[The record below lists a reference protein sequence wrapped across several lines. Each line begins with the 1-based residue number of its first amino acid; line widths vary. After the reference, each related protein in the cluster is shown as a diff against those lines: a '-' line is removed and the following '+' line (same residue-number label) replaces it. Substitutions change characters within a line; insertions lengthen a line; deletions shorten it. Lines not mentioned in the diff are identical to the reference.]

1 MVCCYLI
8 GAVAVAALLWAD
20 PAGREQ
26 FAGVGDNELFSWFLR
41 YAATA
46 VAHGRLPALVT
57 TAMNAPQG
65 VNLMWNTSFLLPGV
79 LLTPVTLLA
88 GPQVSLTLT
97 LTLGFAGSAASLF
110 WVLRRWGASLG
121 AAALGGAVYGFSPAL
136 VNAGFAHYHLQF
148 AVLPPLII
156 DAVARLITGR
166 GHRVR
171 VGAWL
176 GLLCAAQLFIGEEL
190 LTYTALACLVLA
202 AVIALSR
209 PRAVPRRAR
218 DAVTGLA
225 AAVAIFLL
233 ADGYALWVQF
243 FGPLAEHSELR
254 ISATAHPAWFVTP
267 SATLLFHTRA
277 SAAATPRVLPGTAED
292 LIYLGWP
299 LIVVL
304 LIAAAV
310 FWRDVRVRAAAVVW
324 AVLEMFGLGGA
335 SLRIGHVTWPGRLLP
350 WHWLQGLPGLA
361 QVLPWRVSILGD
373 AAAGAALAF
382 ALDRALAAAPC
393 AAGKQLRRGWP
404 RGVLAGVA
412 LLAVMLRLPPDAPVL
427 ALPFPGTGLPDQL
440 MRWQAD
446 TGWPQ
451 SIIGGYFLGPSA
463 TGQASFYFSHPS
475 PETAIASY
483 LNKLWKG
490 QHPPSPPS
498 KELQAVFH
506 YWRPAAIVVVAGQQS
521 PAVRVLTQLFG
532 RPAFHIGQVGA
543 AAGDRG
549 RSWGGG
555 VQPAS
560 RAPDSSLE
568 NGRVARAA
576 ADDLGLGLGEV
587 DDRRRLGPAVAG
599 VDHRVHGLAELFGDF
614 PALGHRLVLAGQQQ
628 GAGDQRLAKFGEQR
642 LGRHVVR
649 DPHPDRLLPRVLEP
663 ARHLLGR
670 RKDERVTAGG
680 RCLDRPEH
688 PVGNVRELAELG
700 EVLAHQREVVPAVEL
715 ADSPDP
721 RDAVAVAELAPECVA
736 GVRRVGDDASR
747 AHDLGDLGDRP
758 GLRVGRMNV
767 KVPGYARSVGSRRYQ
782 DQRLSRGAGR
792 GHGG

>member
-1 MVCCYLI
+1 MSVPSGLRLARACRIADAHALATRIIDRNAAAGGRDSAASAPGQALAAVRPWRRLRTTAPWLVVCCYLI
-8 GAVAVAALLWAD
+8 GAVAVAARLWAD

-209 PRAVPRRAR
+209 PRAVPRRAC

-225 AAVAIFLL
+225 AAVAVFLL

-254 ISATAHPAWFVTP
+254 ISATARPAWFVTP

-324 AVLEMFGLGGA
+324 AVLEMFALGGA

-382 ALDRALAAAPC
+382 ALDRALAAAPR
-393 AAGKQLRRGWP
+393 AAGEQLRRGWP

-412 LLAVMLRLPPDAPVL
+412 LLAVLPLVPLPYRVASLTPVP
-427 ALPFPGTGLPDQL
+427 AAGRRRPPCCDSRRTRRCSPC
-440 MRWQAD
+440 
-446 TGWPQ
+446 
-451 SIIGGYFLGPSA
+451 
-463 TGQASFYFSHPS
+463 PS
-475 PETAIASY
+475 P
-483 LNKLWKG
+483 
-490 QHPPSPPS
+490 
-498 KELQAVFH
+498 
-506 YWRPAAIVVVAGQQS
+506 
-521 PAVRVLTQLFG
+521 
-532 RPAFHIGQVGA
+532 
-543 AAGDRG
+543 
-549 RSWGGG
+549 
-555 VQPAS
+555 
-560 RAPDSSLE
+560 
-568 NGRVARAA
+568 
-576 ADDLGLGLGEV
+576 
-587 DDRRRLGPAVAG
+587 
-599 VDHRVHGLAELFGDF
+599 
-614 PALGHRLVLAGQQQ
+614 
-628 GAGDQRLAKFGEQR
+628 
-642 LGRHVVR
+642 
-649 DPHPDRLLPRVLEP
+649 
-663 ARHLLGR
+663 
-670 RKDERVTAGG
+670 
-680 RCLDRPEH
+680 
-688 PVGNVRELAELG
+688 
-700 EVLAHQREVVPAVEL
+700 VPAC
-715 ADSPDP
+715 PT
-721 RDAVAVAELAPECVA
+721 R
-736 GVRRVGDDASR
+736 
-747 AHDLGDLGDRP
+747 
-758 GLRVGRMNV
+758 
-767 KVPGYARSVGSRRYQ
+767 
-782 DQRLSRGAGR
+782 
-792 GHGG
+792 

>member
-1 MVCCYLI
+1 MRTRWPRGSLTGTPQREAADSVAPAPGQALEERRRWRRLQTTAPWLVVCCYLI
-8 GAVAVAALLWAD
+8 GAVAVAARLWAD

-46 VAHGRLPALVT
+46 VEHGRLPALVT

-65 VNLMWNTSFLLPGV
+65 LNLMWNTSFLLPGA

-88 GPQVSLTLT
+88 GPQASLTLT

-166 GHRVR
+166 GHPVR
-171 VGAWL
+171 VGGWL

-190 LTYTALACLVLA
+190 LTYTALACLILV

-225 AAVAIFLL
+225 AAAAVFLL
-233 ADGYALWVQF
+233 ADGYALWAQF
-243 FGPLAEHSELR
+243 FGPLAEHSTLR
-254 ISATAHPAWFVTP
+254 ASATTHPAWFVTP
-267 SATLLFHTRA
+267 SAMLLFHTRA

-310 FWRDVRVRAAAVVW
+310 FWRDVRVRAAAVMW
-324 AVLEMFGLGGA
+324 PVLELCALGGA

-361 QVLPWRVSILGD
+361 QVLPWRFSILGD

-382 ALDRALAAAPC
+382 ALDRALAAAPR
-393 AAGKQLRRGWP
+393 AAGGQRWRGWP

-412 LLAVMLRLPPDAPVL
+412 LLAVLPLVPLPYQVAPLTPVPAGWQATSAMLRLPPGAPVL
-427 ALPFPGTGLPDQL
+427 ALPFPGNGLPDQV

-451 SIIGGYFLGPSA
+451 SIIGGYFIGPSA

-475 PETAIASY
+475 PETAVASY
-483 LNKLWKG
+483 LNKLWRG
-490 QHPPSPPS
+490 QHPPSPPG
-498 KELQAVFH
+498 KAFQAAFD

-532 RPAFHIGQVGA
+532 RPTFHIGQVF
-543 AAGDRG
+543 
-549 RSWGGG
+549 SW
-555 VQPAS
+555 
-560 RAPDSSLE
+560 
-568 NGRVARAA
+568 
-576 ADDLGLGLGEV
+576 
-587 DDRRRLGPAVAG
+587 
-599 VDHRVHGLAELFGDF
+599 
-614 PALGHRLVLAGQQQ
+614 
-628 GAGDQRLAKFGEQR
+628 RLANWR
-642 LGRHVVR
+642 L
-649 DPHPDRLLPRVLEP
+649 
-663 ARHLLGR
+663 
-670 RKDERVTAGG
+670 
-680 RCLDRPEH
+680 RPE
-688 PVGNVRELAELG
+688 R
-700 EVLAHQREVVPAVEL
+700 
-715 ADSPDP
+715 
-721 RDAVAVAELAPECVA
+721 
-736 GVRRVGDDASR
+736 
-747 AHDLGDLGDRP
+747 
-758 GLRVGRMNV
+758 
-767 KVPGYARSVGSRRYQ
+767 
-782 DQRLSRGAGR
+782 
-792 GHGG
+792 